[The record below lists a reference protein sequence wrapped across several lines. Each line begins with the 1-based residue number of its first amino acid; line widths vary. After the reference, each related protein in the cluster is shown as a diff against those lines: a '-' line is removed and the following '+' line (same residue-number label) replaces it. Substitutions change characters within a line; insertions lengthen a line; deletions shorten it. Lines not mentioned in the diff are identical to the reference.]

1 MNNTR
6 LPSLTSQLLKS
17 LYVPLFFTWIIGTL
31 VVVVVASYFTEQA
44 YDRALLDDAYS
55 VASHVKLNA
64 AKSTEQLEIDLS
76 ANEMTTLLFDQSEII
91 YFQILNVDGSMIAG
105 HPGFNATLPAR
116 GSAPKFSNLEFQDKN
131 FRTVAIYRTQPSPF
145 FLVMAQTS
153 DFRTALV
160 KRVVIFSIVPQL
172 LFLALL
178 ALFLKGVIKKE
189 LAPLL
194 DLENAVETRAVTDLS
209 AVHIDTRTKDVHD
222 LGTAINRLFFRIDDG
237 VRLLRE
243 FSGNVAHELRTPLA
257 GIRAQTEYGLAN
269 KNPEVWYQQLQGI
282 AKSELRASHMVEQML
297 ALSLTNEAKSG
308 LINEDIDVDELVKEA
323 VMRFLSRADSL
334 GVDLGVKG
342 YELGLTIKTQ
352 RSLLEGALNNL
363 IDNALRYGVSEIES
377 FNQITIEIEKT
388 VDDNKKNYLEISV
401 VDNGKGI
408 SDEFKHQVMRRRTQG
423 EAGLNLGAGA
433 GLGLAIVVEYAKLL
447 NAEFVLQDN
456 SGGGL
461 KALLKLPLG

>member
-1 MNNTR
+1 MTNSK

-17 LYVPLFFTWIIGTL
+17 LYIPLFLTWIIGTL
-31 VVVVVASYFTEQA
+31 VVVIVASYFTEQA

-55 VASHVKLNA
+55 VASHVTLNA

-76 ANEMTTLLFDQSEII
+76 ANEMTTLLYDQSEII
-91 YFQILNVDGSMIAG
+91 YFQILNVDGSMVAG
-105 HPGFNATLPAR
+105 HPGFNATLPAV

-342 YELGLTIKTQ
+342 YDLGLTIKTQ

-363 IDNALRYGVSEIES
+363 IDNALRYGVSETQS

-388 VDDNKKNYLEISV
+388 VDDAKRNYLEISV

-423 EAGLNLGAGA
+423 EAGVNLGAGA

-461 KALLKLPLG
+461 KALLKLPLD

>member
-1 MNNTR
+1 MTNSK

-17 LYVPLFFTWIIGTL
+17 LYIPLFLTWIIGTL
-31 VVVVVASYFTEQA
+31 VVVIVASYFTEQA

-55 VASHVKLNA
+55 VASHVTLNA

-76 ANEMTTLLFDQSEII
+76 ANEMTTLLYDQSEII
-91 YFQILNVDGSMIAG
+91 YFQILNVDGSMVAG
-105 HPGFNATLPAR
+105 PPGFNATLPAV

-363 IDNALRYGVSEIES
+363 IDNALRYGVSETQS

-388 VDDNKKNYLEISV
+388 VDDAKRNYLEISV

-423 EAGLNLGAGA
+423 EAGVNLGAGA

>member
-1 MNNTR
+1 MSR
-6 LPSLTSQLLKS
+6 IKLPSLSNQLLKS
-17 LYVPLFFTWIIGTL
+17 LYVPLFVTWIFGTL

-55 VASHVKLNA
+55 VARHVANKNSKNTQELVIN
-64 AKSTEQLEIDLS
+64 LS

-91 YFQILNVDGSMIAG
+91 YFQVLNIDGSLIAG
-105 HPGFNATLPAR
+105 HPGFEAALPEQ
-116 GSAPKFSNLEFQDKN
+116 GTAPKFSNLEFQDKN
-131 FRTVAIYRTQPSPF
+131 FRTVAIYRSQPSPF

-153 DFRTALV
+153 DFRAALI
-160 KRVVIFSIVPQL
+160 KRLALFSIVPQL

-178 ALFLKGVIKKE
+178 AMFLKGVIKKE

-194 DLENAVETRAVTDLS
+194 DLENAVETRAVIDLTP
-209 AVHIDTRTKDVHD
+209 VGVDTRTKDVHD
-222 LGTAINRLFFRIDDG
+222 LGTAINRLFFRIEDG

-257 GIRAQTEYGLAN
+257 GIRAQTEYGLSN
-269 KNPEVWYQQLQGI
+269 KNPEIWYQQLQGI
-282 AKSELRASHMVEQML
+282 SKSELRASHMVEQLL
-297 ALSLTNEAKSG
+297 ALSLTNEAKAG

-323 VMRFLSRADSL
+323 VMRFLHRADSL

-342 YELGLTIKTQ
+342 YELGAKIKTQ

-388 VDDNKKNYLEISV
+388 QHSNQPNFLEISV

-408 SDEFKHQVMRRRTQG
+408 TDEFKHQVMRRRSQG
-423 EAGLNLGAGA
+423 QAGLNLGAGA

-447 NAEFVLQDN
+447 KAEFILQDN
-456 SGGGL
+456 TGSGL
-461 KALLKLPLG
+461 KAVLRLPLE